1 LLFSKANATL
11 GKTEGLKKKKPQN
24 LTCNKVPEE
33 VKCYQNAMPDQ
44 YPSDPE
50 CRKVWSCPLL

>member
-11 GKTEGLKKKKPQN
+11 GKTEGLKKKKPQ
-24 LTCNKVPEE
+24 TPTSIKVPEE

-44 YPSDPE
+44 FTIDPE